1 MGSVYGPNM
10 VTDDLVL
17 ALDATN
23 VQSYPGS
30 GSTWYNLAGTQNT
43 TLYNSPTHST
53 SNGGYLQFNGSTQYA
68 DTNMFLVDDIT
79 WSLWHSVEDTNTN
92 RILDVTSWNSSSTD
106 FFEFKMTDAY
116 NTNDIE
122 QWAYSYV
129 GGSRA
134 DFHTGTNASHRG
146 VDIWTNTV
154 VAIGGGLGYTY
165 QDGVNLGSDS
175 AFFKAFTGASGQ
187 FAFQLAR
194 ARFYYLNSAAWQYGK
209 TKISMFNVWHKRL
222 SHAEVLQNYNAHK
235 SRFSL

>member
-79 WSLWHSVEDTNTN
+79 WSLWHSV
-92 RILDVTSWNSSSTD
+92 
-106 FFEFKMTDAY
+106 
-116 NTNDIE
+116 
-122 QWAYSYV
+122 
-129 GGSRA
+129 
-134 DFHTGTNASHRG
+134 
-146 VDIWTNTV
+146 
-154 VAIGGGLGYTY
+154 
-165 QDGVNLGSDS
+165 
-175 AFFKAFTGASGQ
+175 
-187 FAFQLAR
+187 
-194 ARFYYLNSAAWQYGK
+194 
-209 TKISMFNVWHKRL
+209 
-222 SHAEVLQNYNAHK
+222 
-235 SRFSL
+235 